1 MCPSFTETD
10 SSQQRD
16 REDNR
21 RNVKVIWFLMVSLQ
35 DVCGHDKPFIAR
47 HRSQREAL
55 ARGGISRNLDLPS

>member
-21 RNVKVIWFLMVSLQ
+21 RNAKVIWFLMVSLQ
-35 DVCGHDKPFIAR
+35 DVCGHD
-47 HRSQREAL
+47 
-55 ARGGISRNLDLPS
+55 